1 MRGTTVNRTLLTRT
15 LQLDGV
21 ANAAAGVALVAAA
34 GWLSSPTGVAA
45 LPLRIVGLLLI
56 AYGIEN
62 LLVARRPTRGRL
74 AGLAAVDLVFAAIAL
89 AAAVLDPTGATTMV
103 RWTVA
108 VVADLSL
115 VMGVVKLVG
124 LRRFR
129 EGPATHPARRAGT
142 RPAR

>member
-1 MRGTTVNRTLLTRT
+1 MRGTVVNRTLLTRT

-21 ANAAAGVALVAAA
+21 ANAAAGVALIPAA
-34 GWLSSPTGVAA
+34 GWLSGPTGVEAM
-45 LPLRIVGLLLI
+45 PLRIIGLVLI

-62 LLVARRPTRGRL
+62 LLVARTPTRRGV

-89 AAAVLDPTGATTMV
+89 VAAVLDPTGAATGV

-115 VMGVVKLVG
+115 VMGVVKLAG
-124 LRRFR
+124 LRRL
-129 EGPATHPARRAGT
+129 EPAATT
-142 RPAR
+142 

>member
-1 MRGTTVNRTLLTRT
+1 MRGTAVNRTLLTRT

-21 ANAAAGVALVAAA
+21 ANAAAGIALVSAA
-34 GWLSSPTGVAA
+34 GWLSGPTGVDAM
-45 LPLRIVGLLLI
+45 PLRIIGLVLI

-62 LLVARRPTRGRL
+62 LLVARTPTRGSL

-89 AAAVLDPTGATTMV
+89 AAAVLAPTDAATGV

-115 VMGVVKLVG
+115 VMGIVKLVG
-124 LRRFR
+124 LRRF
-129 EGPATHPARRAGT
+129 EPAAT
-142 RPAR
+142 